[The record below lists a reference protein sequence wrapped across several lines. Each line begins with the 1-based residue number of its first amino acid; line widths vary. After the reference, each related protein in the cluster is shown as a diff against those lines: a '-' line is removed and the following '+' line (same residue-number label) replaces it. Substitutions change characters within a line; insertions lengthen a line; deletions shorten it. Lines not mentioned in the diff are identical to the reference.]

1 MNIQKL
7 NACMDLL
14 RRDLGEGFVAAS
26 IITTE
31 DGQLLVSTNQAH
43 IAAATLLNEVT
54 AVMEKAL
61 STYPASLGQYYYID
75 VAGNMAILVIPFGA
89 YQLSISINKQAV
101 KLGLLINVV
110 LPNIINAFEDAV
122 VSR

>member
-26 IITTE
+26 VITTE

-54 AVMEKAL
+54 VVMEKAL
-61 STYPASLGQYYYID
+61 STYPAALGQYYYID

>member
-14 RRDLGEGFVAAS
+14 RRDLGEGFVVAS

>member
-14 RRDLGEGFVAAS
+14 RRDLGEGFVAS
-26 IITTE
+26 TVITTE
-31 DGQLLVSTNQAH
+31 DSQVLISTNQAH

-54 AVMEKAL
+54 VVMEKAL
-61 STYPASLGQYYYID
+61 TIYPAVLGRYYYID
-75 VAGNMAILVIPFGA
+75 VAGNMAILVIPFGD
-89 YQLSISINKQAV
+89 YQVSIAIDKKNV